1 MHVCAKLVDA
11 QCSTTTTT
19 SANTTISDNLGSEF
33 SQLCFF
39 APQNNQENN
48 AGKYFDLHAKVT
60 TRPITRKRPD
70 KTFLIIPHCYLQ
82 ILDLKALGVESSKN
96 KARSEAYS

>member
-1 MHVCAKLVDA
+1 MTQIFFSFKFQINKKKTENGAVQGTCAKLVDA

-39 APQNNQENN
+39 APQNN
-48 AGKYFDLHAKVT
+48 
-60 TRPITRKRPD
+60 
-70 KTFLIIPHCYLQ
+70 
-82 ILDLKALGVESSKN
+82 
-96 KARSEAYS
+96 